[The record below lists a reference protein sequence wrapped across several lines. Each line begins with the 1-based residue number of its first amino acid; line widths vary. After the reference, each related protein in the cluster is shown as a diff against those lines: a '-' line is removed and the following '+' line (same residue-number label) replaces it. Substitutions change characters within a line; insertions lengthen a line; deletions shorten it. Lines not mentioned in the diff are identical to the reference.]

1 MRLIQIY
8 HRIVLSIV
16 IYKILGKNIFYTCI
30 LLLEYV
36 LFSILDTIYFAYIH
50 KFKVILFV
58 TFDNGILALSQ
69 IKVSY
74 AEFCWPRRHHTDKF
88 GAYKVYARK
97 RPEMI
102 VSEIKSILRSF

>member
-8 HRIVLSIV
+8 HRIILSIV
-16 IYKILGKNIFYTCI
+16 IYNI

-102 VSEIKSILRSF
+102 VSEIKSILRSL